1 MFIAIGFMIFGGILG
16 FLLRKKEFR
25 NISKIITILIWLLL
39 FILGLEVGANPQIIS
54 GLTNIGVEALI
65 ITLAAVSGS
74 AVAALLLWKYI
85 NNRGKDFYEE

>member
-1 MFIAIGFMIFGGILG
+1 MFIAIGFMVFGGILG

-54 GLTNIGVEALI
+54 GLGNIGVEALI
-65 ITLAAVSGS
+65 ITFAAVFGS

-85 NNRGKDFYEE
+85 NNRRKELHEE

>member
-16 FLLRKKEFR
+16 FLLRKKELR

-39 FILGLEVGANPQIIS
+39 FTLGLEVGVNPQIIS

-74 AVAALLLWKYI
+74 AVVALLLWKYI
-85 NNRGKDFYEE
+85 NNRRKDFYEE